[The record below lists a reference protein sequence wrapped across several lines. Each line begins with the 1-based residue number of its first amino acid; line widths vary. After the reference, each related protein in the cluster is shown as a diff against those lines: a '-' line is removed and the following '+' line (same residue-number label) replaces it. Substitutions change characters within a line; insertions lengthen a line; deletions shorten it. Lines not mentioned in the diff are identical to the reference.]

1 MATTP
6 HSPNGSAGRQP
17 AAEALNVQAG
27 RKDAE
32 PLIFEKSVPG
42 RRAGTLPTCDVPVK
56 PIEDLLPRG
65 ELRASLHLP
74 EVSELDLVR
83 HYTRLSKLNYAVDAE
98 FYPLG
103 SCTMKYNP
111 KVDENVSALPGFRQL
126 HPLQPPETV
135 QGALEVLFGLE
146 RLLAEITGLSG
157 VSAQP
162 VAGAHGELTGILMV
176 RAAHIKNGRMR
187 RKVLIPDSAHG
198 TNPATAA
205 MAGYEAVTV
214 GHNRDGELDLEDFKT
229 KLDDDCA
236 AIMIT
241 VPNTLGLFER
251 QIVEICR
258 LAHEV
263 GCFVYC
269 DGANMNAMVGQVRPG
284 ELGVDLLHV
293 NLHKTF
299 AVPHGGGGPGGGA
312 ICVSAPL
319 EPFLPAPVVE
329 RRADGTY
336 VFNTERPDSIGRVHG
351 FHGNFNAA
359 LRSYAYILSLG
370 REGLYDVGATA
381 VLNANYLRVKLRE
394 AYQVYVDRTCM
405 HEFVLDGR
413 TLREHGLHT
422 IDLAKRLID
431 YGYHPPTVY
440 FPLIVPEAIM
450 IEPTETE
457 SRETLDAFAEAMI
470 AIAREAR
477 ETPEL
482 LHEAPHVTPVSRLDE
497 VRAARQ
503 PDLRW
508 HGRGA
513 GQRLGG
519 ERQAAESS
527 AEARAEASVEG
538 RI

>member
-1 MATTP
+1 MAERAYTT
-6 HSPNGSAGRQP
+6 NGATSTAPAPSIPAPQPGRREP
-17 AAEALNVQAG
+17 
-27 RKDAE
+27 E

-42 RRAGTLPTCDVPVK
+42 RRAGTLPPADVPVK
-56 PIEDLLPRG
+56 PVQDLLPAG
-65 ELRASLHLP
+65 ELRQELNLP
-74 EVSELDLVR
+74 EVSELDVVR
-83 HYTRLSKLNYAVDAE
+83 HFTRLSKLNYSVDGE

-111 KVDENVSALPGFRQL
+111 KLDENVAALPGFRQL
-126 HPLQPPETV
+126 HPLQPESTV
-135 QGALEVLFGLE
+135 QGALRVLYELE
-146 RLLAEITGLSG
+146 QLLGEITGLPG
-157 VSAQP
+157 VSTQP

-176 RAAHIKNGRMR
+176 RAAHVKQGRMR

-214 GHNRDGELDLEDFKT
+214 GHDRQSGELDLQDFRA
-229 KLDDDCA
+229 KLDDECA

-263 GCFVYC
+263 GCYVYC

-284 ELGVDLLHV
+284 DLGVDLLHI

-312 ICVSAPL
+312 ICVAPQL
-319 EPFLPAPVVE
+319 APFLPAPVVV
-329 RRADGTY
+329 RHQDGSY
-336 VFNTERPDSIGRVHG
+336 GFDHQRPDSIGRVHG

-359 LRSYAYILSLG
+359 LRSYTYILSLG
-370 REGLYDVGATA
+370 KEGLYELGANA
-381 VLNANYLRVKLRE
+381 VLNANYLRHRLRE
-394 AYQVYVDRTCM
+394 AFRFYVDRTCM

-413 TLREHGLHT
+413 PLREHGLRT
-422 IDLAKRLID
+422 LDLAKRLID
-431 YGYHPPTVY
+431 YGYHPPTIY
-440 FPLIVPEAIM
+440 FPLIAPEAIM
-450 IEPTETE
+450 VEPTETE
-457 SRETLDAFAEAMI
+457 SRQTLDAFAEAML

-477 ETPEL
+477 EEPERL
-482 LHEAPHVTPVSRLDE
+482 RHAPHNTPVGRLDE

-508 HGRGA
+508 RPT
-513 GQRLGG
+513 
-519 ERQAAESS
+519 AAEPGPTRS
-527 AEARAEASVEG
+527 EG
-538 RI
+538 APAP

>member
-1 MATTP
+1 MAD
-6 HSPNGSAGRQP
+6 SMP
-17 AAEALNVQAG
+17 ARTV
-27 RKDAE
+27 E

-42 RRAGTLPTCDVPVK
+42 RRAGTLPPCDVPAR
-56 PIEDLLPRG
+56 PLADLLPEG
-65 ELRASLHLP
+65 ELRQELNLP
-74 EVSELDLVR
+74 EVSELDVVR
-83 HYTRLSKLNYAVDAE
+83 HFTRLSKLNFSVDAE

-111 KVDENVSALPGFRQL
+111 KLDENVSALPGFRQL
-126 HPLQPPETV
+126 HPLQPEETV
-135 QGALEVLFGLE
+135 QGALRVLYDLSAMLG
-146 RLLAEITGLSG
+146 EITGLPG
-157 VSAQP
+157 VSLQP
-162 VAGAHGELTGILMV
+162 VAGAHGEFTGILMA
-176 RAAHIKNGRMR
+176 RAAHIKQGRMR

-205 MAGYEAVTV
+205 MAGYTAVSIKHDRKT
-214 GHNRDGELDLEDFKT
+214 GELDFEDFKS

-251 QIVEICR
+251 QITEICR

-284 ELGVDLLHV
+284 DLGVDLLHI

-312 ICVSAPL
+312 ICASAAL
-319 EPFLPAPVVE
+319 EPFLPAPVVS
-329 RRADGTY
+329 RREDGSYT
-336 VFNTERPDSIGRVHG
+336 FGQERPDTIGRVHG

-359 LRSYAYILSLG
+359 LRSYTYILSLG
-370 REGLYDVGATA
+370 KEGLADIGANA
-381 VLNANYLRVKLRE
+381 VLNANYLLALLRDV
-394 AYQVYVDRTCM
+394 YPLYVDRLCM

-413 TLREHGLHT
+413 WLRQHGLRT
-422 IDLAKRLID
+422 LDLAKRLID
-431 YGYHPPTVY
+431 YGYHPPTIY

-450 IEPTETE
+450 VEPTETE
-457 SRETLDAFAEAMI
+457 SRQTLDGFAAAML

-477 ETPEL
+477 ETPDV
-482 LHEAPHVTPVSRLDE
+482 LHEAPHQTPVGRLDE

-508 HGRGA
+508 RAPGKDAPASSDSATDGA
-513 GQRLGG
+513 AAPAG
-519 ERQAAESS
+519 ES
-527 AEARAEASVEG
+527 AGEARREAAVQG

>member
-1 MATTP
+1 MTQKTD
-6 HSPNGSAGRQP
+6 SPSVFAGRQVP
-17 AAEALNVQAG
+17 
-27 RKDAE
+27 E

-42 RRAGTLPTCDVPVK
+42 RRAGTLPPLDVPAR
-56 PIEDLLPRG
+56 PIEELLPAE
-65 ELRASLHLP
+65 ELRTELELP
-74 EVSELDLVR
+74 ELSELDVVR
-83 HYTRLSKLNYAVDAE
+83 HFTRLSKRNYSVDSE

-111 KVDENVSALPGFRQL
+111 KLDENVAALPGFRQL
-126 HPLQPPETV
+126 HPLQPEETA
-135 QGALEVLFGLE
+135 QGALRVLYELE
-146 RLLAEITGLSG
+146 RLLAEITGLPA

-162 VAGAHGELTGILMV
+162 VAGAHGELTGILMA
-176 RAAHIKNGRMR
+176 RAAHIKHGRVR

-205 MAGYEAVTV
+205 MAGYESVTV
-214 GHNRDGELDLEDFKT
+214 GHDRQTGELDLADFKA

-236 AIMIT
+236 AIMMT

-263 GCFVYC
+263 GCYVYC
-269 DGANMNAMVGQVRPG
+269 DGANLNAMVGQVRPG
-284 ELGVDLLHV
+284 DLGADLLHV

-312 ICVSAPL
+312 ICTTAEL
-319 EPFLPAPVVE
+319 EPFLPAPVVV
-329 RRADGTY
+329 RRGGGSYGFDGD
-336 VFNTERPDSIGRVHG
+336 RPDSIGRVHG

-359 LRSYAYILSLG
+359 LRSYTYILSLG
-370 REGLYDVGATA
+370 REGLYEVGANA
-381 VLNANYLRVKLRE
+381 VLNANYLKARLKE
-394 AYQVYVDRTCM
+394 HYQLYVDRTCM

-413 TLREHGLHT
+413 PLRAHGLHT

-431 YGYHPPTVY
+431 YGYHPPTIY
-440 FPLIVPEAIM
+440 FPLIAPEAIM

-457 SRETLDAFAEAMI
+457 SKETLDGFADALI
-470 AIAREAR
+470 AIAGEAK
-477 ETPEL
+477 EHPEL
-482 LHEAPHVTPVSRLDE
+482 LHEAPHVTPVSRMDE

-508 HGRGA
+508 RPGKK
-513 GQRLGG
+513 
-519 ERQAAESS
+519 
-527 AEARAEASVEG
+527 
-538 RI
+538 